1 MDAAEIAVGMRVRYP
16 RTGTA
21 GRVERIEVI
30 EGKTFA
36 ELDSTGLLYR
46 ADMIEPAANPER
58 KRTEKKEDPKDLIR
72 KEKDFEKDLGDA
84 WKQIDGACEGGG

>member
-1 MDAAEIAVGMRVRYP
+1 MEAAEIAVGMTARYS

-36 ELDSTGLLYR
+36 ELDTTGLLYR
-46 ADMIEPAANPER
+46 ADTIEPVASLEQ
-58 KRTEKKEDPKDLIR
+58 KRTGKKDDLKELVR
-72 KEKDFEKDLGDA
+72 KEQEFDRDLGDA
-84 WKQIDGACEGGG
+84 WKQIDNACEGGG